1 MLIENLDWFIICIY
15 LILLISLSTYLSKF
29 QKNIRDYF
37 ISSRKEEPRN
47 VAISV
52 LATQCSTNSILGAP
66 AFVAFTVGGG
76 LNWLQYELAVP
87 LSMIAIMIFIF
98 PIFYKLR
105 IISIYEYLEKRF
117 DSKTRLLLSGLFIMI
132 RVFATAVIIYSVSI
146 IIELITGLNF
156 VYAVLI
162 LGVITVIYD
171 ILGGIRAIIL
181 SDIIQMFIL
190 TIILFGIFLFLI
202 NILGGFSEMMQ
213 LLPVERGIDINLY
226 EHGFGDGNVYA
237 FWPMLIGGFFLYISY
252 YGCDQSQ
259 MQRGLC
265 AKNQNDGQKIFFLNG
280 LLRFPL
286 VLLYCFIGVGLY
298 AYSELNKDFIPSIPL
313 VDGEPNYNLAVPVFL
328 IETLPSGIVG
338 LTLVAL
344 FSAAMSSLDSV
355 LNSLSA
361 VTIEDF
367 VKKVNRFKNISEKES
382 VFLSRFFT
390 FFWGTVAI
398 FLAFHVE
405 NISNNVLVAINKI
418 GSLINGPVLG
428 VFILGLLTKNIEGSS
443 ARIGLVLGFFVNLYC
458 WKYHENISWLWWN
471 VIGFLTTIITAFIYN
486 STLFKSKHNYK
497 NTWSSEF
504 MKDEGLNIIWI
515 KRYVY
520 LLLWFLLI
528 LTVIILIK
536 Y

>member
-1 MLIENLDWFIICIY
+1 MLIESLDWLIICIY

-37 ISSRKEEPRN
+37 ISSRKEEPKN
-47 VAISV
+47 IAISV

-66 AFVAFTVGGG
+66 AFVAFTLGGG

-105 IISIYEYLEKRF
+105 IISIYEYLERRF
-117 DSKTRLLLSGLFIMI
+117 DCKTRLLISGLFILI
-132 RVFATAVIIYSVSI
+132 RIFATAVVIYSVSI
-146 IIELITGLNF
+146 IIELITGLDF
-156 VYAVLI
+156 IYAVLI

-190 TIILFGIFLFLI
+190 TVILFGILLFLI
-202 NILGGFSEMMQ
+202 NILGGFSKMIQ
-213 LLPVERGIDINLY
+213 LLPVDRSIDINLY

-259 MQRGLC
+259 MQKGLC

-286 VLLYCFIGVGLY
+286 VLLYCLIGVGLH
-298 AYSELNKDFIPSIPL
+298 AYSEFNKDFIPSIPS
-313 VDGEPNYNLAVPVFL
+313 VDGKPNFNLAVPVFL

-361 VTIEDF
+361 VTMEDF

-382 VFLSRFFT
+382 IFLSRFFT

-428 VFILGLLTKNIEGSS
+428 VFILGLLTKNIGGSS
-443 ARIGLVLGFFVNLYC
+443 ARIGLVLGFLINLYC
-458 WKYHENISWLWWN
+458 WKYHNNISWLWWN
-471 VIGFLTTIITAFIYN
+471 VIGFLITIITAFICN
-486 STLFKSKHNYK
+486 ITFKTKHDYK
-497 NTWSSEF
+497 NTWSIEF
-504 MKDEGLNIIWI
+504 VRQEGLNIKWV
-515 KRYVY
+515 KRYIY
-520 LLLWFLLI
+520 LSLWFLFI
-528 LTVIILIK
+528 FPSVT
-536 Y
+536 